1 MKKNMAIWLILIVIL
16 VGGLTVIGFKIKN
29 ENKEYKT
36 LEKKMTDVSK
46 SYYGE
51 KPALLKNNGIITIEE
66 LSEYDNTLIPKVNEE
81 ECKGYVKTTSSM
93 GIYEYKAYI
102 KCDNYKTNGYTDQSG
117 TCTEG
122 C

>member
-1 MKKNMAIWLILIVIL
+1 MKKNMVIWLILILIL

-29 ENKEYKT
+29 DNKEYKT
-36 LEKKMTDVSK
+36 LEKKMADVAK

-51 KPALLKNNGIITIEE
+51 KPSLLKNNGIITIQE
-66 LSEYDNTLIPKVNEE
+66 LSEYDNTLVTKVNEE
-81 ECKGYVKTTSSM
+81 DCTGYIKTTSSM
-93 GIYEYKAYI
+93 GIYDYKAYI
-102 KCDNYKTNGYTDQSG
+102 KCDNYKTNGYVDQSG